1 MKLGRNLKQPKVG
14 EHYFIA
20 SNEYQ
25 RTKIKFE
32 QIPSFDLVQIL

>member
-20 SNEYQ
+20 SNDYQ
-25 RTKIKFE
+25 KQRLKRK
-32 QIPSFDLVQIL
+32 